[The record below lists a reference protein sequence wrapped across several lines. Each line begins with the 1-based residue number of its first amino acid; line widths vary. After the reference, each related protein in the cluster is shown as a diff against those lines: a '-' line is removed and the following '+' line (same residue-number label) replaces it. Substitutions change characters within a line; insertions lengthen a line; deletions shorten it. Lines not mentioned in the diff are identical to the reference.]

1 MPSSSPSMTMPSMT
15 TSERRGLLTGEH
27 FMLGDHA
34 CAEGAIL
41 AGCRFFAGYPITPAT
56 EIAERMSV
64 RMPQVGGVYIQMED
78 ELASMNAIL
87 GASWAGIK
95 SMTATSGPGFSLMM
109 ENLGLGI
116 MLETPCVLV
125 NVQRGGPSTGLPT
138 LVGQQDMMQAR
149 WGSHGDYEI
158 IALSPS
164 SPQEF
169 FDLTIRAFNLSE
181 RYRTPV
187 LVMADAE
194 VGHMT
199 EKVVILPPEEVE
211 IATRP
216 QVRKGDVEPDRFRI
230 YRDSE
235 SGEVGH
241 VSPMVAAGE
250 GYRIHVT
257 GLTHDERGYPVMNAK
272 AHEWNVNRLVDKIR
286 AHRGEIIQFE
296 ERNTE
301 DAEVVVVSYGIS
313 ARTSLWPIELARR
326 EGIRVGYLR
335 LITVWPFPDEAIR
348 LLAKEIRAFVV
359 PEINLGQI
367 SREVERCAAG
377 QALVFGAN
385 RAGGDILEPHHVLN
399 VIRQAAGRPVVA
411 DADPR
416 QGMSEAKGLPGSE
429 TMEE

>member
-1 MPSSSPSMTMPSMT
+1 M
-15 TSERRGLLTGEH
+15 SEQKGLLIGEH

-34 CAEGAIL
+34 AAEGAIL

-64 RMPQVGGVYIQMED
+64 RLPQVGGVYIQMED

-87 GASWAGIK
+87 GSSWAGVK

-116 MLETPCVLV
+116 MLETPCVLI

-158 IALSPS
+158 IALSPT
-164 SPQEF
+164 SPQEL

-181 RYRTPV
+181 KYRTPV
-187 LVMADAE
+187 LVMTDAE

-199 EKVVILPPEEVE
+199 EKVIIPPPEEIE
-211 IATRP
+211 IIDRP
-216 QVRKGDVEPDRFRI
+216 QVRRGDIAPDHFRI
-230 YRDSE
+230 FRDGNG
-235 SGEVGH
+235 SGY

-257 GLTHDERGYPVMNAK
+257 GLTHDERGYPGMNAQTQ
-272 AHEWNVNRLVDKIR
+272 EWNVTRLINKIR
-286 AHRGEIIQFE
+286 AHREDIIQVE
-296 ERNTE
+296 EQNLE

-313 ARTSLWPIELARR
+313 ARTSLWPIELAQQ

-335 LITVWPFPDEAIR
+335 LVTVWPFPEERIR
-348 LLAKEIRAFVV
+348 KLAKGIRAFVV
-359 PEINLGQI
+359 PEINMGQI
-367 SREVERCAAG
+367 VREVERCAAG
-377 QALVFGAN
+377 QAQIFSAN
-385 RAGGDILEPHHVLN
+385 CAGGDILEPEHVLK
-399 VIRQAAGRPVVA
+399 VIRQAAGRTVQPA
-411 DADPR
+411 E
-416 QGMSEAKGLPGSE
+416 EA
-429 TMEE
+429 

>member
-1 MPSSSPSMTMPSMT
+1 M
-15 TSERRGLLTGEH
+15 SETRGLLTGSH

-56 EIAERMSV
+56 EIAERMSL
-64 RMPQVGGVYIQMED
+64 RLPQVGGIYIQMED

-87 GASWAGIK
+87 GGSWAGVK

-158 IALSPS
+158 IALSPI
-164 SPQEF
+164 SPQEL
-169 FDLTIRAFNLSE
+169 FDLTIRAFNLAE
-181 RYRTPV
+181 KYRIPV
-187 LVMADAE
+187 LVMTDAE

-199 EKVVILPPEEVE
+199 EKVVIPPPEEVE
-211 IATRP
+211 IVTRP
-216 QVRKGDVEPDRFRI
+216 QVRRGDVEPDHFRI
-230 YRDSE
+230 YRDS
-235 SGEVGH
+235 SKKGNGY

-257 GLTHDERGYPVMNAK
+257 GLTHDERGYPVMNAQ
-272 AHEWNVNRLVDKIR
+272 AHQWNVTRLIEKIR
-286 AHRGEIIQFE
+286 KHRGDIIQIE
-296 ERNTE
+296 EQNTD

-313 ARTSLWPIELARR
+313 ARTSLWPVQQARQ

-335 LITVWPFPDEAIR
+335 LITVWPFPEERIR
-348 LLAKEIRAFVV
+348 QLAKGIRAFVV
-359 PEINLGQI
+359 PEINMGQI
-367 SREVERCAAG
+367 VREVERCAAG
-377 QALVFGAN
+377 QAQVIGAN
-385 RAGGDILEPHHVLN
+385 CPGGDVLEPEYVLN
-399 VIRQAAGRPVVA
+399 VIRQAVGRPIQEVKRVVRA
-411 DADPR
+411 NDDGV
-416 QGMSEAKGLPGSE
+416 QE
-429 TMEE
+429 